1 MPLSSTLDYNPDS
14 VTDFNFDFNFDCNF
28 DLILNLTLTLFL
40 IFSYTSTHSREARLK
55 KILESGKS
63 VGIVPMSD
71 SYSDS
76 EGGELEEVQ

>member
-1 MPLSSTLDYNPDS
+1 M
-14 VTDFNFDFNFDCNF
+14 
-28 DLILNLTLTLFL
+28 ILTLTLTLTVILTFFFTLFL

-63 VGIVPMSD
+63 VGIVPMSN

-76 EGGELEEVQ
+76 EGGELEEVL